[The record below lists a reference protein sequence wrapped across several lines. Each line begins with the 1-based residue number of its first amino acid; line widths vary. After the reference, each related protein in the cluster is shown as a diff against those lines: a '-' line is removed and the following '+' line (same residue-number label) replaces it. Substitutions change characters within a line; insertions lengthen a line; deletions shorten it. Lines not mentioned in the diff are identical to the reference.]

1 MTSCFRELYVFRN
14 NKNLKFENSK
24 YGIEYCPILNTFL
37 FPYRLLVIESMDKDT
52 EVRRLSPVAVLS
64 ENGYIDLVNGP
75 QDHGWC
81 FGYTCQERLST
92 FHVMIA
98 LGQTFEIAMTS
109 TPAQHL
115 RYHLLNSGADD
126 YVVVKFW
133 YPKQQR
139 YIYSLSGIFDFL

>member
-1 MTSCFRELYVFRN
+1 
-14 NKNLKFENSK
+14 
-24 YGIEYCPILNTFL
+24 
-37 FPYRLLVIESMDKDT
+37 MDKDT

-139 YIYSLSGIFDFL
+139 YIFIIWHFFLCDKQSFMNFCKINIDMMYSSMV

>member
-1 MTSCFRELYVFRN
+1 MKTASITPR
-14 NKNLKFENSK
+14 
-24 YGIEYCPILNTFL
+24 LNTFL

>member
-139 YIYSLSGIFDFL
+139 YIYSLSGILDFL